1 MPNISFSQSGSFNH
15 IESFLKNAQRLNI
28 VSVLEPL
35 AQQGVDALRAATPR
49 DTGLTAESWYYE
61 IESSNGSVTIRW
73 LNRDTE
79 NGFPVAVMLQYGY
92 GTGTGGYVQGRD
104 YINPALRPIFDR
116 ISDAVGRVVTAA

>member
-1 MPNISFSQSGSFNH
+1 MPISFSQSGSFRH
-15 IESFLKNAQRLNI
+15 IEAFLTRAQRLDI
-28 VSVLEPL
+28 RGALEPL

-61 IESSNGSVTIRW
+61 ITSDSGSVTIRW
-73 LNRDTE
+73 LNRDNE

-92 GTGTGGYVQGRD
+92 ATGTGGYVQGRD